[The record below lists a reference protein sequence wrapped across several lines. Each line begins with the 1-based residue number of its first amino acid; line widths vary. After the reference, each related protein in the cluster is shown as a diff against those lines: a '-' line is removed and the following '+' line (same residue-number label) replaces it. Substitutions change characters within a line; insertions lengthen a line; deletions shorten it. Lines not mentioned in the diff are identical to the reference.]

1 MEDNKN
7 ELSVKELESVSGG
20 FEEQLEGIPMHE
32 LISKPLEAA
41 AEAAEQLSR
50 SLKDRKPV
58 SFDQQTTR
66 PISSPTK

>member
-1 MEDNKN
+1 M
-7 ELSVKELESVSGG
+7 
-20 FEEQLEGIPMHE
+20 QE

-41 AEAAEQLSR
+41 AKAAEQLRR

-58 SFDQQTTR
+58 SFDQQTTG